1 MQVFEKILRHSL
13 SHRDHEDD
21 ELAIDTLNNELTSV
35 FEALPEQLCPKP
47 MTESVVDSPATI
59 VTRLCVSFLYNKCIC
74 VLHRPYVVRGRAASV
89 AACHDAASSIVR
101 DFIDVYYQIAPG
113 GQLESER
120 WFLSSLTWYDVLLGG
135 TVLCLLLW
143 AELRGRWHLLHDKT
157 PMLDLLDKIQHII
170 TQQQEAKTSETIKV
184 LRIVQSTL
192 RQFRVD
198 ELSNSMS
205 FVEGKQEG
213 GDASADTAMP
223 EVFDDLATQGLN
235 DTFWGDLERLINTDY
250 SIPGLET
257 ASNGLVD

>member
-1 MQVFEKILRHSL
+1 
-13 SHRDHEDD
+13 
-21 ELAIDTLNNELTSV
+21 
-35 FEALPEQLCPKP
+35 
-47 MTESVVDSPATI
+47 
-59 VTRLCVSFLYNKCIC
+59 
-74 VLHRPYVVRGRAASV
+74 
-89 AACHDAASSIVR
+89 
-101 DFIDVYYQIAPG
+101 
-113 GQLESER
+113 
-120 WFLSSLTWYDVLLGG
+120 
-135 TVLCLLLW
+135 
-143 AELRGRWHLLHDKT
+143 
-157 PMLDLLDKIQHII
+157 MLDLLDKIQHII

-223 EVFDDLATQGLN
+223 EAFDDLATQGLN